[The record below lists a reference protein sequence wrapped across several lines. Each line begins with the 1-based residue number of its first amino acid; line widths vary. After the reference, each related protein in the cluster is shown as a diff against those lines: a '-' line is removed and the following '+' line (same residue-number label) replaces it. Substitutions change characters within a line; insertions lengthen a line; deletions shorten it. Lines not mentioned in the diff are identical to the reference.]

1 MNNCLNVIGEVDI
14 KLYDKDNNLKT
25 ERKVNNLV
33 VAVGLDH
40 IAKRLI
46 NAASPA
52 EMAYMVLGTNSTAV
66 NSGNILL
73 GSELAGSR
81 LEATRSSATAGKVT
95 YARTFD
101 PGVATGALVEAGIFN
116 NDQYLGG
123 TMLCRTV
130 FSVIDKGALDTLSI
144 SWSITISAPA

>member
-33 VAVGLDH
+33 VSTGLDH
-40 IAKRLI
+40 IA
-46 NAASPA
+46 
-52 EMAYMVLGTNSTAV
+52 NSTAV

>member
-33 VAVGLDH
+33 VSTGLDH

-46 NAASPA
+46 NAASP
-52 EMAYMVLGTNSTAV
+52 
-66 NSGNILL
+66 
-73 GSELAGSR
+73 R